1 MLSLLIA
8 FFVLAIFFSFL
19 CSLWEAVLLSI
30 TPTYARIEQKKGTAL
45 GQTLQDF
52 KENID
57 RPLAA
62 ILTLNTIAHTVG
74 AIGVG
79 EQAAAIWSDSNPL
92 ITRFL
97 VPAGMTLAVLIL
109 SEIVPKTI
117 GALYWQKLVT
127 FTVASL
133 RVLMFILAPLVW
145 MGQLITKSIKSHN
158 DQPILTRNDFLAM
171 TELGEQEG
179 VFEASE
185 SHMLGSM
192 LKFRSIEVNDVMTPR
207 TVVSA
212 TIEQQ
217 TIKQHYE
224 HRKEHNFSRIPTL
237 SAENK
242 DLITGYVLKVDVI
255 EALLEGRGDEPLENL
270 RREIIAVDKSYAI
283 TDLFKA
289 LTERNEHIAV
299 VLDEFGG
306 MDGIITMEDVI
317 ETLLGMEIVDET
329 DDEIDMRALAQRH
342 REKRAKALGA
352 LSTSEKPP
360 ENEV

>member
-1 MLSLLIA
+1 MLSLLIV

-30 TPTYARIEQKKGTAL
+30 TPTYARIQQQEGSTL

-57 RPLAA
+57 KPLAA

-79 EQAAAIWSDSNPL
+79 EQAAAIWSESNPL
-92 ITRFL
+92 ITRL
-97 VPAGMTLAVLIL
+97 VIPAAMTLAVLIL

-117 GALYWQKLVT
+117 GALYWKSLVK
-127 FTVASL
+127 FTVSSL
-133 RVLMFILAPLVW
+133 RVLMFLLAPLVW
-145 MGQLITKSIKSHN
+145 MGQLVTKSLKKDS
-158 DQPILTRNDFLAM
+158 DEPILTRNDFLAM
-171 TELGEQEG
+171 TELGEKEG
-179 VFEASE
+179 VFEPSE
-185 SHMLGSM
+185 SQMLGSM
-192 LKFRSIEVNDVMTPR
+192 LNFKSIEVSDVMTPR

-212 TIEQQ
+212 TTEIQ
-217 TIKQHYE
+217 TIAEYYE
-224 HRKEHNFSRIPTL
+224 GRQSKNFSRIPTFKQG
-237 SAENK
+237 NK

-255 EALLEGRGDEPLENL
+255 EALLAGRGEEPLSNL
-270 RREIIAVDKSYAI
+270 RRDIVAVSETYAI
-283 TDLFKA
+283 TELLKT
-289 LTERNEHIAV
+289 LIERNEHIAV

-306 MDGIITMEDVI
+306 MDGIITMEDII

-329 DDEIDMRALAQRH
+329 DTDIDMRILAQRH

-352 LSTSEKPP
+352 LETQVAE
-360 ENEV
+360 EE